1 VTPLGAILVIIF
13 ILAVLGALL
22 GAVVV
27 FAGRRSRRIAAG
39 LSTELDAG
47 NAVLGP
53 ETAVYRG
60 GSGPYP
66 RLKGKGL
73 IVLTPRR
80 LMFRILVGRDVE
92 IRCADISGVREA
104 KRFRGAFVG
113 GQMHLI
119 VATAEGEVAFFVAEN
134 AAWIAALARTAHV
147 RAG

>member
-1 VTPLGAILVIIF
+1 VTPLGAILLIVF

-27 FAGRRSRRIAAG
+27 VAGRRSRRIAAG
-39 LSTELDAG
+39 LATELEDE

-80 LMFRILVGRDVE
+80 LMFRILVGRDVD
-92 IRCADISGVREA
+92 IRCAEITGVREA

-113 GQMHLI
+113 GQMHLV
-119 VATAEGEVAFFVAEN
+119 VATADGEVAFFVADN
-134 AAWIAALARTAHV
+134 AAWMAALARTAHV
-147 RAG
+147 PSG